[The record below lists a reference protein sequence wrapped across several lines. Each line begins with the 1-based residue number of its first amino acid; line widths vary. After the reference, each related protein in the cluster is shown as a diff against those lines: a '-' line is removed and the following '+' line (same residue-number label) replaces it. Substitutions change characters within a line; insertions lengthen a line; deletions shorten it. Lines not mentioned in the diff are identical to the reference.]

1 MLQKPCLNALSAKNL
16 TRLLMC
22 LTYWHNCISLHEQT
36 ITDDRLQLFENEN
49 RAKIGRINFL
59 IIIIKDF
66 LSSFSSCFK
75 LTVICN
81 LSSPLGWNRPVNV
94 YAFAF
99 MLIRLYVLKSCL
111 IVQKKVRKNISKYL
125 TTRLARLYLC
135 TINMKTQK

>member
-66 LSSFSSCFK
+66 LSSFSSLFK
-75 LTVICN
+75 LNVICH
-81 LSSPLGWNRPVNV
+81 LSSPPPWLEQARKC
-94 YAFAF
+94 
-99 MLIRLYVLKSCL
+99 IRLRIYVDSPLCFKIL
-111 IVQKKVRKNISKYL
+111 PYRAKKVRKNISEYL

-135 TINMKTQK
+135 TINMKT